1 MVPNLLQGKKIL
13 IVDDDHFFHKVLN
26 KLFSRHLPAI
36 QVNNAMSFSE
46 AKGLILKRNFDL
58 AICDYHLPDAEKG
71 EAIEC
76 LVKSNIP
83 TVVLTGAY
91 DPAIREFCINLG
103 VADVLLKNIPNL
115 SEIIISTV
123 KRLLKNVHTNV
134 LVVEDSKLAQT
145 VITKTLKS
153 IGLNVFQAGT
163 LAEAEKLIFEKEKTF
178 ELILL
183 DYYLEREAID
193 LLINLRK
200 RYSKH
205 EVGVIVLSAYVTS
218 IFVPQLLKAGANDF
232 LRKPFLEEELKVR
245 VNNLLDYLDAIR
257 ELSFLANHD
266 PLTGLLNRKTFFT
279 KANELFQIA
288 KRKGLKLALVMF
300 DLDDFKKINDTYGHQ
315 AGDLVLCDF
324 GKKLKEWF
332 KRYTDIIARYGGEEF
347 VLICFYD
354 NIENFLS
361 YLEKFREFIAQNPPS
376 FENVQLPYTFSAG
389 VELEL
394 KESLEEMLKSA
405 DFKLYKAKSLGKNQI
420 IY

>member
-1 MVPNLLQGKKIL
+1 MMPNLLQGKKVL
-13 IVDDDHFFHKVLN
+13 IVEDDHFFHKALN
-26 KLFSRHLPAI
+26 KLFSRHLPTI

-46 AKGLILKRNFDL
+46 AKGLILKGNFDL
-58 AICDYHLPDAEKG
+58 AICDYHLPDTEKG
-71 EAIEC
+71 EAIEY

-83 TVVLTGAY
+83 TVVLTGNY
-91 DPAIREFCINLG
+91 DPAIREFCIHLG
-103 VADVLLKNIPNL
+103 VADVLFKNIPNL
-115 SEIIISTV
+115 SEIILSTV
-123 KRLLKNVHTNV
+123 KRILKNLHTNV
-134 LVVEDSKLAQT
+134 LVVEDSKLVQT

-153 IGLNVFQAGT
+153 IGLNVFQAET
-163 LAEAEKLIFEKEKTF
+163 LAEAEKLIFKKEKTF

-205 EVGVIVLSAYVTS
+205 EVGVIVISAYVTS

-232 LRKPFLEEELKVR
+232 LKKPFLEEELKVR

-257 ELSFLANHD
+257 ELSFLAYHD

-279 KANELFQIA
+279 RATELFQIA
-288 KRKGLKLALVMF
+288 KRTGHKLGLVMF
-300 DLDDFKKINDTYGHQ
+300 DLDNFKKINDTYGHQ

-332 KRYTDIIARYGGEEF
+332 KRHTDIIARYGGEEF

-354 NIENFLS
+354 NREEFLS
-361 YLEKFREFIAQNPPS
+361 YLEKFREFIVQNPPS
-376 FENVQLPYTFSAG
+376 FEDVQLTYTFSAG

-394 KESLEEMLKSA
+394 KENLQEMLKSA
-405 DFKLYKAKSLGKNQI
+405 DFKLYKAKSLGKNRI
-420 IY
+420 VS

>member
-1 MVPNLLQGKKIL
+1 MLNLLQGKKIL
-13 IVDDDHFFHKVLN
+13 ILDDDHFFHKVLN
-26 KLFSRHLPAI
+26 KLFSRHLPTI
-36 QVNNAMSFSE
+36 QVTNAMSFSE
-46 AKGLILKRNFDL
+46 AKGLIFKENFDL

-83 TVVLTGAY
+83 TVVLTGTY

-115 SEIIISTV
+115 SDIILSTV
-123 KRLLKNVHTNV
+123 KRLLKNMHTNV

-163 LAEAEKLIFEKEKTF
+163 LAETEKLIFEKGKTF

-205 EVGVIVLSAYVTS
+205 EVGVIVISAYVTS

-332 KRYTDIIARYGGEEF
+332 KRQTDIIARYGGEEF

-354 NIENFLS
+354 NREEFLS
-361 YLEKFREFIAQNPPS
+361 YLEKFSEFIAQNPPS

-394 KESLEEMLKSA
+394 KENLEEMLKSA
-405 DFKLYKAKSLGKNQI
+405 DFKLYKAKSFGKIQI
-420 IY
+420 VY

>member
-1 MVPNLLQGKKIL
+1 V
-13 IVDDDHFFHKVLN
+13 
-26 KLFSRHLPAI
+26 
-36 QVNNAMSFSE
+36 E
-46 AKGLILKRNFDL
+46 
-58 AICDYHLPDAEKG
+58 
-71 EAIEC
+71 
-76 LVKSNIP
+76 
-83 TVVLTGAY
+83 
-91 DPAIREFCINLG
+91 
-103 VADVLLKNIPNL
+103 
-115 SEIIISTV
+115 
-123 KRLLKNVHTNV
+123 RLLKNVHTNV

-145 VITKTLKS
+145 VITKTTKS

-193 LLINLRK
+193 LLLNLSK

-266 PLTGLLNRKTFFT
+266 PLTGLLNRKTFIT

-288 KRKGLKLALVMF
+288 KRKVHKLALVMF

-315 AGDLVLCDF
+315 AEDLVLCDF
-324 GKKLKEWF
+324 GKKLKERF
-332 KRYTDIIARYGGEEF
+332 KRHTDIIARYGGEEF

-354 NIENFLS
+354 NREEFIS

-394 KESLEEMLKSA
+394 KENLEEMLKSA
-405 DFKLYKAKSLGKNQI
+405 DFKLYTAKSLGKNRI
-420 IY
+420 VS

>member
-1 MVPNLLQGKKIL
+1 
-13 IVDDDHFFHKVLN
+13 
-26 KLFSRHLPAI
+26 
-36 QVNNAMSFSE
+36 
-46 AKGLILKRNFDL
+46 
-58 AICDYHLPDAEKG
+58 
-71 EAIEC
+71 
-76 LVKSNIP
+76 
-83 TVVLTGAY
+83 
-91 DPAIREFCINLG
+91 
-103 VADVLLKNIPNL
+103 
-115 SEIIISTV
+115 
-123 KRLLKNVHTNV
+123 
-134 LVVEDSKLAQT
+134 

-153 IGLNVFQAGT
+153 IGLNVFQTGT
-163 LAEAEKLIFEKEKTF
+163 LAEAEKLIFEKGGTF

-205 EVGVIVLSAYVTS
+205 EVGVIVISAYVTS

-266 PLTGLLNRKTFFT
+266 PLTGLLNRNTFFT
-279 KANELFQIA
+279 KAEELFQIA
-288 KRKGLKLALVMF
+288 KRKGHKLALLMF

-332 KRYTDIIARYGGEEF
+332 KRHTDVIARYGGEEF

-354 NIENFLS
+354 NREEFLS

-376 FENVQLPYTFSAG
+376 FENVQLLYTFSAG

-405 DFKLYKAKSLGKNQI
+405 DFKLYTAKSLDKNRI
-420 IY
+420 VY

>member
-1 MVPNLLQGKKIL
+1 MMPNLLQGKQVL

-26 KLFSRHLPAI
+26 KLFSRHLPTI
-36 QVNNAMSFSE
+36 QVNNAASFSE
-46 AKGLILKRNFDL
+46 AKGLILKNNFDL

-71 EAIEC
+71 EAIEY

-83 TVVLTGAY
+83 TVVLTGTY
-91 DPAIREFCINLG
+91 EPAIREFYLHLG

-115 SEIIISTV
+115 SDIILSTV
-123 KRLLKNVHTNV
+123 KRLLKNMHINI

-183 DYYLEREAID
+183 DYYLEREATD

-205 EVGVIVLSAYVTS
+205 EVGVIVISAHVAS
-218 IFVPQLLKAGANDF
+218 FVPQLLKAGANDF

-257 ELSFLANHD
+257 ELIFLANHD
-266 PLTGLLNRKTFFT
+266 PLTGLLNRKNFFT
-279 KANELFQIA
+279 MATDLFQIA
-288 KRKGLKLALVMF
+288 KRLGHKVALVMF

-315 AGDLVLCDF
+315 AGDLLLCDF
-324 GKKLKEWF
+324 SKNLKEWF
-332 KRYTDIIARYGGEEF
+332 KRHTDIIARYGGEEF

-354 NIENFLS
+354 NREEFLS
-361 YLEKFREFIAQNPPS
+361 YLEKFREFIAQNPLS
-376 FENVQLPYTFSAG
+376 FENVQLLYTFSAG

-394 KESLEEMLKSA
+394 KEHLEEMLKSA
-405 DFKLYKAKSLGKNQI
+405 DFKLYKAKSLGKNRI
-420 IY
+420 VY

>member
-1 MVPNLLQGKKIL
+1 
-13 IVDDDHFFHKVLN
+13 
-26 KLFSRHLPAI
+26 
-36 QVNNAMSFSE
+36 MSFSE
-46 AKGLILKRNFDL
+46 AKGLIFKENFDL

-83 TVVLTGAY
+83 TVVLTGTY

-115 SEIIISTV
+115 SDIILSTV
-123 KRLLKNVHTNV
+123 KRLLKNMHTNV

-163 LAEAEKLIFEKEKTF
+163 LAETEKLIFEKGKTF

-205 EVGVIVLSAYVTS
+205 EVGVIVISAYVTS

-332 KRYTDIIARYGGEEF
+332 KRQTDIIARYGGEEF

-354 NIENFLS
+354 NREEFLS
-361 YLEKFREFIAQNPPS
+361 YLEKFSEFIAQNPPS
-376 FENVQLPYTFSAG
+376 FKNVQLPYTFSAG

-394 KESLEEMLKSA
+394 KENLEEMLKSA
-405 DFKLYKAKSLGKNQI
+405 DFKLYKAKSFGKIQI
-420 IY
+420 VY

>member
-1 MVPNLLQGKKIL
+1 M
-13 IVDDDHFFHKVLN
+13 
-26 KLFSRHLPAI
+26 
-36 QVNNAMSFSE
+36 
-46 AKGLILKRNFDL
+46 
-58 AICDYHLPDAEKG
+58 
-71 EAIEC
+71 
-76 LVKSNIP
+76 VKSNIP
-83 TVVLTGAY
+83 TVVLTGTY

-115 SEIIISTV
+115 SDIILSTV
-123 KRLLKNVHTNV
+123 KRLLKNMHINV

-163 LAEAEKLIFEKEKTF
+163 LAETEKLIFEKGKTF

-205 EVGVIVLSAYVTS
+205 EVGVIVISAYVTS

-332 KRYTDIIARYGGEEF
+332 KRQTDIIARYGGEEF

-354 NIENFLS
+354 NREEFLS
-361 YLEKFREFIAQNPPS
+361 YLEKFSEFIAQNPPS

-394 KESLEEMLKSA
+394 KENLEEMLKSA
-405 DFKLYKAKSLGKNQI
+405 DFKLYKAKSFGKNQI
-420 IY
+420 VY

>member
-1 MVPNLLQGKKIL
+1 MMLNLLQGKKIL
-13 IVDDDHFFHKVLN
+13 ILDDDHFFHKVLN
-26 KLFSRHLPAI
+26 KLFSRHLPTI

-71 EAIEC
+71 EAIEY

-91 DPAIREFCINLG
+91 DPAIREFCIHLG

-115 SEIIISTV
+115 SEILISTV
-123 KRLLKNVHTNV
+123 KRLLKNMHTNV

-163 LAEAEKLIFEKEKTF
+163 LAEAEKLIFEKGETF

-205 EVGVIVLSAYVTS
+205 EVGVIVISAYVTS

-288 KRKGLKLALVMF
+288 KRKGHKLALVLF

-394 KESLEEMLKSA
+394 KENLEEMLKNV